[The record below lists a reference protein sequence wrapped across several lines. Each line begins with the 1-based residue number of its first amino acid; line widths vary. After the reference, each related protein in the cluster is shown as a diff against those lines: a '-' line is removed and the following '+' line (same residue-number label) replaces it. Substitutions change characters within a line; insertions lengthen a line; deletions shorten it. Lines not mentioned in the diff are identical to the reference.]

1 MGVFSVVSV
10 VHRSLR
16 DDEIKSDAG
25 LENSHYLTSESY
37 CTPFH
42 QKGVDAG
49 GGCWSIISI
58 LSQSPFF

>member
-42 QKGVDAG
+42 QKGLMLGAVVGA
-49 GGCWSIISI
+49 
-58 LSQSPFF
+58 SQSPFA

>member
-1 MGVFSVVSV
+1 VGVFSVVSV

-49 GGCWSIISI
+49 GGCWSISI